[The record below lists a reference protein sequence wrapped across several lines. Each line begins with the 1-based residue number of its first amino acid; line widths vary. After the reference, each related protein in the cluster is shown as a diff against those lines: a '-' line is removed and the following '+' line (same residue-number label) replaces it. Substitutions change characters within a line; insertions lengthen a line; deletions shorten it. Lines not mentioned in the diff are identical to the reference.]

1 MKKALILIVILLMLF
16 FILCSLSSGEPS
28 GTRGEFVKGN
38 LLACPASCL
47 SRNS

>member
-16 FILCSLSSGEPS
+16 FILCSFSPGQPS

-38 LLACPASCL
+38 PPHCPDLYHSKDF
-47 SRNS
+47 